1 MPPLQ
6 LPAQSQSNQVLVEL
20 PHRTLPLP
28 PTTEEV
34 ATKAEEDT
42 TKEVATK
49 AEGDDV
55 NPPLANGSASSREP
69 PSSISSSPL
78 LKWQEQSNNTV
89 LQMVKVNNVTTG
101 VSNPI
106 RSRDSTTGMPVI
118 HVDSTSTIRVISAR
132 ARRNGTRTIS
142 PVKTTK
148 CMKEWG
154 GRCAAKGSIRR
165 NCPRYEGAAQ

>member
-55 NPPLANGSASSREP
+55 NPPLANGSANSREP
-69 PSSISSSPL
+69 PSSSSSPL
-78 LKWQEQSNNTV
+78 LQWQEQSNSTV
-89 LQMVKVNNVTTG
+89 LQMVKVNNVTIG
-101 VSNPI
+101 VSNLI

-118 HVDSTSTIRVISAR
+118 HVDSTWTIRVISAR